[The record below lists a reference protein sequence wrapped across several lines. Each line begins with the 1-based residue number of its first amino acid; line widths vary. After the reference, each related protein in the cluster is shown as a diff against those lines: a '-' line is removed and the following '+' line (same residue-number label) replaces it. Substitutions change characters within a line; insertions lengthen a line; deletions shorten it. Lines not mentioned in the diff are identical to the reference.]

1 MAEDAAARH
10 LLDGAERAATAGD
23 FASAYDLL
31 RGALRHQEK
40 KLGARH
46 PDLAN
51 TLNNLAVVA
60 ERTGREKEAGPLY
73 RRAAAIA
80 EAAFPPDHPM
90 VVASRQNLEDFCQ
103 ARGLPIDPSPEAPAP
118 DDVVR
123 AVGDS
128 ASSRET
134 GNRLRLDAPL
144 AEPPAQTAPIA
155 AASREVVA
163 NDVAAV
169 TTPPAAPAAPVADV
183 TARPATPSER
193 VPTPRPASR
202 ASRPLVWLACAVAMA
217 LVAALLMLRPGS
229 PGGESTAQSE
239 PAAAAPAAAE
249 PQPPAPSVRSSTAPR
264 ENVPPSTAPPAGA
277 DRSGTTRT
285 SAAGSGLTIVTAEVC
300 RTFSAS
306 GRNWRC
312 EPVGESVAAGRVVF
326 YTRLRSTRSATV
338 LHRWYRGGTLRRT
351 VKLTTAASA
360 REGYR
365 TYSRQTVDRGDW
377 RVELTT
383 ANGDL
388 LHEERFVVR

>member
-10 LLDGAERAATAGD
+10 LLDAAERAATAGD

-51 TLNNLAVVA
+51 TINNLAVVA

-90 VVASRQNLEDFCQ
+90 VVASRQNLEDFCL
-103 ARGLPIDPSPEAPAP
+103 ARGLPIDPSAATPAP
-118 DDVVR
+118 DDVVT
-123 AVGDS
+123 AAHDIPVS
-128 ASSRET
+128 HET
-134 GNRLRLDAPL
+134 GNRLQLDAPP
-144 AEPPAQTAPIA
+144 AEQPAPRAPIA
-155 AASREVVA
+155 AASREEVT
-163 NDVAAV
+163 NDGAPV
-169 TTPPAAPAAPVADV
+169 TTPPAPEAPVADV
-183 TARPATPSER
+183 ESGRATSSQTPATPR
-193 VPTPRPASR
+193 QASR
-202 ASRPLVWLACAVAMA
+202 VSRPLVWLLCAVGLA
-217 LVAALLMLRPGS
+217 LVAALLILRPGAS
-229 PGGESTAQSE
+229 GNESSSQSE
-239 PAAAAPAAAE
+239 PAAAAPAPAE
-249 PQPPAPSVRSSTAPR
+249 PQQPAPSVRATPAPGQ
-264 ENVPPSTAPPAGA
+264 NVRPSTAPPAGK
-277 DRSGTTRT
+277 DRSGTART
-285 SAAGSGLTIVTAEVC
+285 PAAGSGVTIVTAEVC

-351 VKLTTAASA
+351 VKLTTAASG

-383 ANGDL
+383 ANGDV
-388 LHEERFVVR
+388 LHEQRFVVR